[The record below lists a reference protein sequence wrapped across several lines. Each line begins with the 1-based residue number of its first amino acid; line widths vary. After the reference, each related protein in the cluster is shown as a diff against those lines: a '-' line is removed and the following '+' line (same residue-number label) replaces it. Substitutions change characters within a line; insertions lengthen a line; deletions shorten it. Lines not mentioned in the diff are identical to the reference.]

1 MTEIIS
7 IRGMDI
13 LQKDYQQLVIRGSG
27 DEQFNQITNKYL
39 SLQPPTKNLEIIE
52 NKKFLLAKSSF
63 DQWNLIFLEKREHK
77 EIISLVSNLNANE
90 EVLASDYSYGQVYFE
105 ISGDKK
111 EVYLNRLTHFD
122 LRSKKFPVSSMGQTL
137 IARIDC
143 SIYNLENRYII
154 SCNKS
159 FEDYFKDRLLDSIDS

>member
-1 MTEIIS
+1 M
-7 IRGMDI
+7 
-13 LQKDYQQLVIRGSG
+13 
-27 DEQFNQITNKYL
+27 
-39 SLQPPTKNLEIIE
+39 
-52 NKKFLLAKSSF
+52 
-63 DQWNLIFLEKREHK
+63 
-77 EIISLVSNLNANE
+77 SNLNANE